1 MFSINSIIG
10 MAEEQA
16 IMILKLNAVNY
27 RIVEKNGKGRIRTD
41 DIQKTR
47 VNLVITNDKVSQAY
61 RG

>member
-47 VNLVITNDKVSQAY
+47 VNFVITNDKVSQAY